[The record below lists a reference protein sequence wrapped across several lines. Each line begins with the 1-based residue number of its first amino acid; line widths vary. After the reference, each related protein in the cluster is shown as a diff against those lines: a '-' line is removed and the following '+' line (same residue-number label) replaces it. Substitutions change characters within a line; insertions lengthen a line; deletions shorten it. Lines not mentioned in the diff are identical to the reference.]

1 MHQISIFVFS
11 LGIIIHMGVL
21 TTEVAVGDVAGHGTG
36 KALALSVQC
45 ANPPFCTK
53 CEA

>member
-1 MHQISIFVFS
+1 MYQISIVAFS
-11 LGIIIHMGVL
+11 LGIRIHMGVL
-21 TTEVAVGDVAGHGTG
+21 TTEVAVGDVTGHGTG